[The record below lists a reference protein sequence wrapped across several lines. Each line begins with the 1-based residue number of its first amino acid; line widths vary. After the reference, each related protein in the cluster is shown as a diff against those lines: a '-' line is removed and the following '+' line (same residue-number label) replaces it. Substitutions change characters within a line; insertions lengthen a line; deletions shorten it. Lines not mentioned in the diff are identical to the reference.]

1 MVVSVTKLRKQLME
15 RIDTEDLIQVE
26 KVERYI
32 NLVESFRRI
41 NKIIEDEGE
50 SVVTE
55 NGSQRFTKAHPLI
68 GERNKVNASLLN
80 IEKSFGFEPDE
91 PEDNKRSVNDLI

>member
-80 IEKSFGFEPDE
+80 TEKSFGFEPDE

>member
-1 MVVSVTKLRKQLME
+1 MAVSITKLKKQLME
-15 RIDTEDLIQVE
+15 KIDTEDLVEVE

-68 GERNKVNASLLN
+68 GERTKVNASLLN
-80 IEKSFGFEPDE
+80 IEKSFEFKPDE
-91 PEDNKRSVNDLI
+91 PEDNKRSLDDLI